1 MPSIAVE
8 FPPGAVDMESL
19 GSGVK
24 ENEREPLNPSADSHS
39 LGDICSSID
48 VSIDPK
54 PPLAQSVW
62 PVPGL
67 IGDPPVLFLRMRV
80 IF

>member
-39 LGDICSSID
+39 PGDICSS
-48 VSIDPK
+48 K
-54 PPLAQSVW
+54 
-62 PVPGL
+62 L
-67 IGDPPVLFLRMRV
+67 IYYFCGQKQEGDGWRKKLETAEE
-80 IF
+80 